1 MLRAC
6 TLESAALHRLGAAV
20 ALPYSL
26 GVALL
31 AVYPMVTVSS
41 GQGSQT
47 NAGQWTSG
55 FLAGYFWQMATFA
68 ASRAPGMLLSR
79 AVPHSQQ
86 HPNY

>member
-31 AVYPMVTVSS
+31 AVYPKLTVS
-41 GQGSQT
+41 T
-47 NAGQWTSG
+47 
-55 FLAGYFWQMATFA
+55 GYFWQMATFA